1 MVFSAL
7 GSSCL
12 FIASSTA
19 VGQHFFGKTGLI
31 LMSIQSAGGGIGG
44 MLYPF
49 VLEYLR

>member
-1 MVFSAL
+1 M

-12 FIASSTA
+12 FISSSVA
-19 VGQHFFGKTGLI
+19 VGQHFAGKTGLI
-31 LMSIQSAGGGIGG
+31 LMSAQSAGGGLGG